1 MLRKDCL
8 LNFTI
13 NRFFKNIDSSK
24 CYTFNIND
32 SQYLMTLAIPAPS
45 VPLCIN

>member
-8 LNFTI
+8 LNFAI
-13 NRFFKNIDSSK
+13 NRFFKNINSPKS
-24 CYTFNIND
+24 YIFNINN
-32 SQYLMTLAIPAPS
+32 SQYLMILAIPAPS